1 MRYGTGVALV
11 LGAGVLWSLQGLI
24 VRQIGQASAVEVQFW
39 RAAGT
44 VPVLLGWSVLTGRA
58 AVGRASLW
66 QRIVSVG
73 GVGAIGAVALAAAF
87 FGAIHAFQTL
97 TVANAVF
104 LFSTSPV
111 FAALLGWGLLRERVR
126 PATWAAIALAGVGIV
141 VMLQGGFA
149 AGRMGGSLAALVAG
163 AGFAVFTVCLRWG
176 RLSDMMPVA
185 MLAGALSL
193 VVALA
198 VGGPQ
203 AMIAV
208 PARDAALAALMGAVA
223 LAGGMILYTLGSRV
237 VPAAEATLLSLIE
250 VMLGPLWVWMLLG
263 ETASGA
269 TLTGG
274 AILLVAVAL
283 NAVSGLR
290 RTARPARVTP

>member
-11 LGAGVLWSLQGLI
+11 LTAGVLWSLQGLI

-44 VPVLLGWSVLTGRA
+44 VPVLLGWSMLTGR
-58 AVGRASLW
+58 GPLW
-66 QRIVSVG
+66 RRILSVG
-73 GVGAIGAVALAAAF
+73 PVGAIGAVALAVAF
-87 FGAIHAFQTL
+87 FGAVHALQVL

-111 FAALLGWGLLRERVR
+111 FAALLGWGLLAERVR
-126 PATWAAIALAGVGIV
+126 PATWAAMALAGVGIA
-141 VMLQGGFA
+141 VMVQGGFA
-149 AGRMGGSLAALVAG
+149 TGQMIGTLSALVSG

-185 MLAGALSL
+185 MLAAALSL

-203 AMIAV
+203 AMLAV
-208 PARDAALAALMGAVA
+208 PARDAALSAAMGAVT

-250 VMLGPLWVWMLLG
+250 VMLGPLWVWWLRG

-269 TLTGG
+269 VLTGG

-283 NAVSGLR
+283 NAVSGMR
-290 RTARPARVTP
+290 RRPAASSPIAP